1 LKVNN
6 SIFLNTSVQSFEY
19 ESCRSHY
26 HLQSSQ
32 RPYRVFINRCCTKDV
47 PTLNANQLPWIGDVD
62 LWASFSPFSTQ
73 NLKCP
78 STWKLC
84 PSTSWTTFI
93 KVDFKCLGEFWRT
106 QKKFRKTSRVTRGG
120 VGFDQGFDHG
130 LIPHVCPLDQ
140 RCH

>member
-47 PTLNANQLPWIGDVD
+47 PTLNANQLP
-62 LWASFSPFSTQ
+62 
-73 NLKCP
+73 
-78 STWKLC
+78 
-84 PSTSWTTFI
+84 
-93 KVDFKCLGEFWRT
+93 
-106 QKKFRKTSRVTRGG
+106 
-120 VGFDQGFDHG
+120 
-130 LIPHVCPLDQ
+130 
-140 RCH
+140 